1 VVRARLGVV
10 LLLPAPVAAEVD
22 GLRRAVGDRS
32 VGAVPP
38 HITLVPP
45 VNVAG
50 TAVDAALAAVRD
62 AAAASPPLRV
72 VLGAPDTFWPATPVV
87 YLPAHGDAEG
97 VLRLHDAVATGPW
110 ARPTTWPFV
119 PHVTIAQDVAP
130 ELIPAAVQ
138 VLAAYRGEATLTS
151 VSVLREQLD
160 GSWAVLADAA
170 LSGRHVVG
178 RGGLEVVLDAG
189 AALDEEAQ
197 RRLAP
202 VLRRGPAPFA
212 VSARREGAVVGA
224 ATGATADVLYLEQLV
239 VDPAVRGQ
247 GVGHHLL
254 RAVEALGAGR
264 GCASA
269 VALCPAA
276 SPAATWLSSHGWRPD
291 LPLPSWRAGVAYVR
305 LARDLGGVPDA
316 AQRAP

>member
-1 VVRARLGVV
+1 MVRARLGVV
-10 LLLPAPVAAEVD
+10 LLLPSPVAAEVD

-32 VGAVPP
+32 VGDVPP

-50 TAVDAALAAVRD
+50 RERDAALAPLRD

-72 VLGAPDTFWPATPVV
+72 VLAAAATFWPATPVV
-87 YLPAHGDAEG
+87 YLPVHGDADG
-97 VLRLHDAVATGPW
+97 VQRLHDALATGPW
-110 ARPTTWPFV
+110 VRPTTWPFV

-130 ELIPAAVQ
+130 EIIPAAVR

-160 GSWAVLADAA
+160 GSWTVLADAA

-178 RGGLEVVLDAG
+178 RGGLEVVLDEG
-189 AALDEEAQ
+189 AALDEEAR
-197 RRLAP
+197 RRLAA
-202 VLRRGPAPFA
+202 VLRPRPAPFA
-212 VSARREGAVVGA
+212 LSARREGAVVGA
-224 ATGATADVLYLEQLV
+224 ASGATADVLCLDQLV

-254 RAVEALGAGR
+254 RAVEALGAAR

-269 VALCPAA
+269 VALVPAG
-276 SPAATWLSSHGWRPD
+276 SPAEAWLSS
-291 LPLPSWRAGVAYVR
+291 
-305 LARDLGGVPDA
+305 
-316 AQRAP
+316 